1 MNTWDKILKDFSH
14 KCKGGAPNL
23 KNPTHLQF
31 LRESLIKFGW
41 TENATNEFIGNLR
54 EGKFQ
59 ALSKKGNVSTFDTA
73 DNRDAAIKKGT
84 HKPIDDKSSET
95 GGEEELKKDKDEKEE
110 EPAQRIYQN
119 KNPIDFEN
127 DSIEDIARKTS
138 NGEYKRTSTEEARQQ
153 TQDNRAEVFGGKTG
167 KGGGQTTVQEEMGN
181 MAKELGFKNPDMTDQ
196 EIEDAIMDEIQE
208 KYPDSKW
215 AKNEKKSRGLIKK
228 STGGADTAREII
240 NDESFDYNKE
250 QPEGY
255 PVTTSEGV
263 IVRDSLLTKFH
274 LYYLNPSIVQVFS
287 FDILLINSFYFIF

>member
-95 GGEEELKKDKDEKEE
+95 GGEEELKK
-110 EPAQRIYQN
+110 
-119 KNPIDFEN
+119 
-127 DSIEDIARKTS
+127 
-138 NGEYKRTSTEEARQQ
+138 G
-153 TQDNRAEVFGGKTG
+153 
-167 KGGGQTTVQEEMGN
+167 
-181 MAKELGFKNPDMTDQ
+181 
-196 EIEDAIMDEIQE
+196 
-208 KYPDSKW
+208 
-215 AKNEKKSRGLIKK
+215 
-228 STGGADTAREII
+228 
-240 NDESFDYNKE
+240 
-250 QPEGY
+250 
-255 PVTTSEGV
+255 
-263 IVRDSLLTKFH
+263 
-274 LYYLNPSIVQVFS
+274 
-287 FDILLINSFYFIF
+287 